1 MMISHATIWSIWIDR
16 IFKGANKDVEEVF
29 DAIKALSWCWCL
41 NRLKIG
47 VFMFYEWCWNLGI
60 VYLGRFLVF
69 CCSCSA
75 LGWLTNSPTVRHCV
89 SLQLV
94 GSVVSVMGLWL
105 LSSAGGQGAFFFSFP
120 FSVLPCKAY
129 ALRLVVGFGVL
140 LPLPLFL

>member
-1 MMISHATIWSIWIDR
+1 MNVNFITPPLGIHLDCWFNVVNSKKVRKGLMMISHATIWSIWIDR

-105 LSSAGGQGAFFFSFP
+105 LSSAGG
-120 FSVLPCKAY
+120 
-129 ALRLVVGFGVL
+129 
-140 LPLPLFL
+140 